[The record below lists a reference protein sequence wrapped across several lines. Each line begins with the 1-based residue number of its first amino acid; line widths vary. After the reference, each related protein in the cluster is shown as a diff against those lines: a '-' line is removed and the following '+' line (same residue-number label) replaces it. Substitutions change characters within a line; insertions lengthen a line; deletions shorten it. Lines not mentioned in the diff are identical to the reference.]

1 MIKTQ
6 AEAPKLSQ
14 NNSKMLLLNDYN
26 KNKCLLIDIPH
37 S

>member
-6 AEAPKLSQ
+6 IEAQKLSQ
-14 NNSKMLLLNDYN
+14 NNSKMLPLNDYN
-26 KNKCLLIDIPH
+26 KNKYLLIDILH